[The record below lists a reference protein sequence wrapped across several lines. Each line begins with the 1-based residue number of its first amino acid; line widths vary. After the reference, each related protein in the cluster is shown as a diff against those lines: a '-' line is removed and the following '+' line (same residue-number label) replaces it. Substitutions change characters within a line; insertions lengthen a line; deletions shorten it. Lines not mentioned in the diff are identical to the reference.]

1 MNSRL
6 FSYNAVK
13 ESSKAFS
20 FEVLN
25 KNIAL
30 IEKIEDFCKSL
41 DQSTN
46 GRFNCHGKPD
56 PDIYYMKDLI
66 KIRLMELE
74 RRQIQKVNEL
84 IINLNEKGL

>member
-1 MNSRL
+1 MDSKL
-6 FSYNAVK
+6 FSYIAVK
-13 ESSKAFS
+13 ESFKVFS
-20 FEVLN
+20 FEAFN
-25 KNIAL
+25 KNITL
-30 IEKIEDFCKSL
+30 VEKVDDFCKSL

-74 RRQIQKVNEL
+74 RLQKQKVNEFT
-84 IINLNEKGL
+84 INLNEKGF